1 MTQTT
6 DPLSVTEMKPSSAPL
21 TPHAKTHK
29 SGYSHLSSPSVA
41 GVPPLPRRLGHVHV
55 VTMQERV
62 QRLMD
67 GRIGI
72 TLEMINVLLSV
83 VLVVI
88 AIVKTYEANTNLTDP
103 SYSAFELGCTALF
116 TIDLILRVFAA
127 EDRMKVLTSP
137 MGIIDIITIVP
148 TYLALFLASLSGF
161 HSPASACASNFPH
174 ARSAASLSRRGLVP
188 GIRLRGTMSL
198 SLADGSFFL

>member
-29 SGYSHLSSPSVA
+29 SGYSHLSSPSVV

-67 GRIGI
+67 GYVG
-72 TLEMINVLLSV
+72 
-83 VLVVI
+83 
-88 AIVKTYEANTNLTDP
+88 
-103 SYSAFELGCTALF
+103 
-116 TIDLILRVFAA
+116 
-127 EDRMKVLTSP
+127 
-137 MGIIDIITIVP
+137 
-148 TYLALFLASLSGF
+148 
-161 HSPASACASNFPH
+161 
-174 ARSAASLSRRGLVP
+174 
-188 GIRLRGTMSL
+188 
-198 SLADGSFFL
+198 